1 MDYQVTLTAQLNYIT
16 AGAKAAFDLDIVI
29 PDSADDDA
37 GRIMDGLGAHYIG
50 SKSYYLNAN
59 KVTDLVKALADYNT
73 GDQRWIIIPEFYLV
87 NN

>member
-1 MDYQVTLTAQLNYIT
+1 MDYQVTLTAQLNYVT
-16 AGAKAAFDLDIVI
+16 AGANQALDLNLAI
-29 PDSADDDA
+29 PDAADDDA
-37 GRIMDGLGAHYIG
+37 GNIMDGLGATYIG

-73 GDQRWIIIPEFYLV
+73 GDQHWIIIPEFYLV